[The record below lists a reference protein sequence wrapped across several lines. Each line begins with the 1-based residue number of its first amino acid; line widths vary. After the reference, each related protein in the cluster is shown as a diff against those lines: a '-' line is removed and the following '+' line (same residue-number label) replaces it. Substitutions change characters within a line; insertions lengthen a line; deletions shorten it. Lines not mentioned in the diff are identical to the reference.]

1 MTCTDSSSRSGRRR
15 APVRINLGSGARVI
29 ARNRC
34 ADCEHVWEDKPTGFA
49 YYLTCPRCQSEYW
62 EWLNHNETDD

>member
-1 MTCTDSSSRSGRRR
+1 
-15 APVRINLGSGARVI
+15 VRINLGSGARVI